1 MKFSAWRG
9 IAFLGLATISACAT
23 LSRGQSEVDALP
35 LSENYKKFRSSRRSL
50 YIQNFENRTYS
61 PQLTGR
67 LKEKLQYAFTR
78 RPSLTV
84 TPEKKNADLILYGKI
99 LIYAEEP
106 GVYDRYSQ
114 PLTYNL
120 TMVASVKIRVSK
132 NAQRSEGHGGPRVP
146 GAKDGVSGTDVSA
159 ADEADLDPMSEEI
172 TVRYMTSYN
181 KGEPFFEQRFT
192 AEERMLDG
200 LADRIVNST
209 YEPENMEV
217 RGSRGTGSASV
228 REPPEGEK

>member
-1 MKFSAWRG
+1 MTSAYGRL
-9 IAFLGLATISACAT
+9 ITVAGLSVFAACAS
-23 LSRGQSEVDALP
+23 LNRGQSEVDAMP
-35 LSENYKKFRSSRRSL
+35 LSENYKKFRAARRSL
-50 YIQNFENRTYS
+50 YIQNFDNRTYS

-78 RPSLTV
+78 KPSLTV
-84 TPEKKNADLILYGKI
+84 TPDKKNADLILYGKI

-120 TMVASVKIRVSK
+120 TMVASVKLRVSK
-132 NAQRSEGHGGPRVP
+132 NAQRTEARGGPRVP
-146 GAKDGVSGTDVSA
+146 GAEDGVPGTDPSA
-159 ADEADLDPMSEEI
+159 ADDAALDPLSEEI

-192 AEERMLDG
+192 AEERTLDG

-209 YEPENMEV
+209 YEP
-217 RGSRGTGSASV
+217 
-228 REPPEGEK
+228 PEAQK

>member
-1 MKFSAWRG
+1 MRTVVCRC
-9 IAFLGLATISACAT
+9 IVFLSLAAVSACAT

-35 LSENYKKFRSSRRSL
+35 LSENYKKFRAARRSL

-78 RPSLTV
+78 KPSLTV
-84 TPEKKNADLILYGKI
+84 TPEKKDAELILYGKI
-99 LIYAEEP
+99 LMYAEEP

-114 PLTYNL
+114 PLNFNL
-120 TMVASVKIRVSK
+120 TMVASVKLRVSK
-132 NAQRSEGHGGPRVP
+132 NAQKD
-146 GAKDGVSGTDVSA
+146 GAKET
-159 ADEADLDPMSEEI
+159 ELDPMSEEI

-192 AEERMLDG
+192 AEERLLDG

-209 YEPENMEV
+209 YEPE
-217 RGSRGTGSASV
+217 G
-228 REPPEGEK
+228 PK